1 MGYASSASAI
11 PTRSMEPA
19 KPAKP
24 RVFIDADVLFAG
36 AASPNEYSASN
47 LIQRMA
53 ELTLI

>member
-1 MGYASSASAI
+1 
-11 PTRSMEPA
+11 MEPA